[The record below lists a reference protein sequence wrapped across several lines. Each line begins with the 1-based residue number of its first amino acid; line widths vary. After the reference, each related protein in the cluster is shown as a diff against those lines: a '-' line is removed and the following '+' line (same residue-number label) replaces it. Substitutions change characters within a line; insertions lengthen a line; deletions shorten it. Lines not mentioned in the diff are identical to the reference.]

1 MQFNYRTEYNR
12 YRRYF
17 TSLEPMVKT
26 PVARAYFSLIASLFA
41 LSFFG
46 AFAIRPTV
54 KTIVGLR
61 KEIYDA
67 RNTNNKLQEKIN
79 SLSEAQ
85 TQYSFVQNEI
95 PIVLAALP
103 KNTEFSTLL
112 KQIENIALASGAT
125 VSGIQFH
132 SVHMFGKA
140 TQDGQT
146 TRIATSSGGTTN
158 ASSSP
163 DQPGN
168 SGEIM
173 PIPFSLVLRGS
184 YSNITA
190 FLTSLSQLSRLIS
203 VDSYAISS
211 AQGGNVELSLNIQ
224 SKAFYY
230 E

>member
-1 MQFNYRTEYNR
+1 MEFNYRTEYNR

-26 PVARAYFSLIASLFA
+26 PVALAYFSLIASLFA

-61 KEIYDA
+61 KEISDA
-67 RNTNNKLQEKIN
+67 RITNNKLQEKIN

-85 TQYSFVQNEI
+85 TQYSLVQNDV
-95 PIVLAALP
+95 PVVLAALP
-103 KNTEFSTLL
+103 KNPEFSILL
-112 KQIENIALASGAT
+112 KQIENIVVASGAT
-125 VSGIQFH
+125 VSGIQFQ
-132 SVHMFGKA
+132 SVPMFGKVA
-140 TQDGQT
+140 RDGQT
-146 TRIATSSGGTTN
+146 VRTATSSASTTN
-158 ASSSP
+158 PSP
-163 DQPGN
+163 TLDQPGN
-168 SGEIM
+168 SEMIT
-173 PIPFSLVLRGS
+173 PVSFSLVLRGS

-203 VDSYAISS
+203 VDSFAISS